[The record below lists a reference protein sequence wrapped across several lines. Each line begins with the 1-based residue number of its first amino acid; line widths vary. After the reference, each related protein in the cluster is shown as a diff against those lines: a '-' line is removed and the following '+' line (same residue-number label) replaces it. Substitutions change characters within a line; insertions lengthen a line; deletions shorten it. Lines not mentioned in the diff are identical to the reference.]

1 MTLFHKIF
9 AVACLSSAAL
19 VPGLAHAED
28 APPSIKAFLDNLQRQ
43 TSTKAVYDSLKTDG
57 SGNVTIT
64 NLTLTK
70 DAKGNDPGLTVKTAE
85 ADFTG
90 ITDKGNALWQIGKAT
105 FTNTSVQMTGKDA
118 SLTATIPATSAEGWY
133 VRAVPAAPTP
143 KDELLSTLT
152 FANKITSGPISI
164 TSSGQT
170 IGIDSIDTT
179 WNGDPATGA
188 GKFTLKV
195 NNVAIPAATLA
206 LFDTGNVWK
215 QLGYNGLNL
224 DVATDGDLT
233 ASGDSLGYAFNLSLS
248 GRNIGSLSLSAAV
261 DNLPVAAYAQML
273 KDQMAGKGIDFAG
286 MSPQLQ
292 GVEIKGGSV
301 RFDDASI
308 TTKMLPVVAAMQG
321 MDEKVLLA
329 SIPPTV
335 QLTLVQLQNEAL
347 TKQAVDAVTRFL
359 ADPKSLMVAI
369 KPAAPMKVSD
379 FNTMDPSK
387 PGDAVT
393 KLGVTVSANE

>member
-233 ASGDSLGYAFNLSLS
+233 ANGDHLGYAFNLSLS

-308 TTKMLPVVAAMQG
+308 TKKMLPVVAAMQG

>member
-233 ASGDSLGYAFNLSLS
+233 ANGDNLGYAFNLSLS

-308 TTKMLPVVAAMQG
+308 TKKMLPVVAAMQG

>member
-1 MTLFHKIF
+1 
-9 AVACLSSAAL
+9 
-19 VPGLAHAED
+19 
-28 APPSIKAFLDNLQRQ
+28 
-43 TSTKAVYDSLKTDG
+43 
-57 SGNVTIT
+57 
-64 NLTLTK
+64 
-70 DAKGNDPGLTVKTAE
+70 
-85 ADFTG
+85 
-90 ITDKGNALWQIGKAT
+90 
-105 FTNTSVQMTGKDA
+105 
-118 SLTATIPATSAEGWY
+118 
-133 VRAVPAAPTP
+133 
-143 KDELLSTLT
+143 
-152 FANKITSGPISI
+152 
-164 TSSGQT
+164 
-170 IGIDSIDTT
+170 
-179 WNGDPATGA
+179 
-188 GKFTLKV
+188 
-195 NNVAIPAATLA
+195 
-206 LFDTGNVWK
+206 
-215 QLGYNGLNL
+215 
-224 DVATDGDLT
+224 
-233 ASGDSLGYAFNLSLS
+233 
-248 GRNIGSLSLSAAV
+248 
-261 DNLPVAAYAQML
+261 
-273 KDQMAGKGIDFAG
+273 MAGKGIDFAG

-308 TTKMLPVVAAMQG
+308 TKKMLPVVAAMQG

>member
-308 TTKMLPVVAAMQG
+308 TKKMLPVVAAMQG

>member
-90 ITDKGNALWQIGKAT
+90 ITDTGNALWQIGKAT

-308 TTKMLPVVAAMQG
+308 TKKMLPVVAAMQG

>member
-28 APPSIKAFLDNLQRQ
+28 APPSIKAFLDTLQRQ

-308 TTKMLPVVAAMQG
+308 TKKMLPVVAAMQG

>member
-233 ASGDSLGYAFNLSLS
+233 ANGDNLGYAFNLSLS

-292 GVEIKGGSV
+292 GVEINGVDIITWNEQGRIVNFKVMV
-301 RFDDASI
+301 RPLKAVN
-308 TTKMLPVVAAMQG
+308 MLHQMMAG
-321 MDEKVLLA
+321 
-329 SIPPTV
+329 
-335 QLTLVQLQNEAL
+335 QLGAP
-347 TKQAVDAVTRFL
+347 A
-359 ADPKSLMVAI
+359 
-369 KPAAPMKVSD
+369 PAA
-379 FNTMDPSK
+379 
-387 PGDAVT
+387 AR
-393 KLGVTVSANE
+393 A